1 VAFFASPQNDP
12 QRAQRVVIIDDQM
25 TSLDE
30 HCTLPGVA
38 A

>member
-12 QRAQRVVIIDDQM
+12 QRVVIIEDQM